1 MSTSTVT
8 ARSSSVS
15 VCAGNRPAFNRAE
28 HSWRAAHRC
37 GRLSSFLPRLPPRSL
52 GSILQVSDS
61 ALSKAISALE
71 TVRYVRVRRGRAGSR
86 PRTWVAGTAEGRHAF
101 QAHLDALRA
110 IVEFGSAPAQSDQPG
125 QHRDPV
131 RPGQP
136 REPDRPGQPGP
147 AVAG

>member
-1 MSTSTVT
+1 MPE
-8 ARSSSVS
+8 
-15 VCAGNRPAFNRAE
+15 RPAGQ
-28 HSWRAAHRC
+28 H
-37 GRLSSFLPRLPPRSL
+37 PRLRLDDSFASPIRFSLMAALGDDLELDFATL

-110 IVEFGSAPAQSDQPG
+110 IVEFGSAPAQSDQSG
-125 QHRDPV
+125 QPREPA

-136 REPDRPGQPGP
+136 GEPDRPGQPGP